1 MQVLTKLHYPKVN
14 NFVLASFLTD
24 CAKVKKPLCEVPDE
38 PRGIPA
44 ENTAGYY
51 KRGGLPYQLLAGGAV
66 HTMGP
71 SQGKNL

>member
-38 PRGIPA
+38 PHGIPA
-44 ENTAGYY
+44 EKTAGYY
-51 KRGGLPYQLLAGGAV
+51 QLAGLPEELYTPCALLR
-66 HTMGP
+66 
-71 SQGKNL
+71 GKKL